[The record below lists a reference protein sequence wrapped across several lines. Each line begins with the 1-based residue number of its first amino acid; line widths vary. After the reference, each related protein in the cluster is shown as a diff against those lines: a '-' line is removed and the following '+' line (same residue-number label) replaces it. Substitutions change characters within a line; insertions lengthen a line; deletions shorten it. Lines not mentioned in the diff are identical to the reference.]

1 MVVKHHLEQYNQG
14 QSFIYNI
21 YIYIYIH
28 EKKIIKKLVKK
39 VTFKF

>member
-21 YIYIYIH
+21 YIYIH